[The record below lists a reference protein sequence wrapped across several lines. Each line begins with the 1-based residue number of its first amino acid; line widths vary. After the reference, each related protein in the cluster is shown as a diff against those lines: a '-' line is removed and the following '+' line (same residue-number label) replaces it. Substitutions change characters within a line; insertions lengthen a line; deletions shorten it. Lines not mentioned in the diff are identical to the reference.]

1 MLGISLLSSTI
12 SLGMNSER
20 QLLCFLISVTE
31 NDPTPPVQEVSTGL
45 RIRDKLHTRL
55 RWPAPS
61 PLEKPAHPGAAC
73 PFYFSPRLF
82 NFLLQDQRQLDCGL
96 CNSIDSQICLESI
109 LILFRGQSIESSLGL
124 SEMNFIFHTLNNTD
138 GKMHYSLKIHNLGF

>member
-1 MLGISLLSSTI
+1 MTRPHQFSKSAQVSKHEISFTL
-12 SLGMNSER
+12 
-20 QLLCFLISVTE
+20 
-31 NDPTPPVQEVSTGL
+31 DSTG
-45 RIRDKLHTRL
+45 T
-55 RWPAPS
+55 PQS

-96 CNSIDSQICLESI
+96 CNSIDSQICLQSI
-109 LILFRGQSIESSLGL
+109 LILFKGQSIESSLGF

-138 GKMHYSLKIHNLGF
+138 GKMQCSLKIHNLGF

>member
-138 GKMHYSLKIHNLGF
+138 GKMHCSLKIHNLGF